1 MKFANPYFLFALL
14 ALAIPIIVHLFNF
27 RKFKRVQFTNVRFLK
42 EVRQDT
48 KARNKLKNLLIL
60 TCRLLAV
67 LFLVFAFAQP
77 YLPRENGAVKS
88 GDKVISVYV
97 DNSFSMDAVGKNG
110 TLLDEAKKD
119 AREIVAAY
127 KPSDQFQ
134 LLTNDFEGRH
144 QRLVNREEFLELL
157 DEVQSSP
164 AVRTLSEVTKRQQDA
179 LNTSEGIL
187 SGNKQAFLISDFQ
200 KTISDFSSIKTD
212 TSIRFRPVPLVAQN
226 RNNIYIDSAWF
237 TTPVRQLNEQEALH
251 IRLKSHSDVAAE
263 NVPMR
268 LYINGQARTPS
279 SFSIAANGVTDTVVY
294 FTIREPGLQQCLV
307 EINDYPVTFDDRFYF
322 SFNMLKAIP
331 ILAIN
336 QAAENNIATETGNNY
351 LKSLFGNDS
360 AFVFTE
366 SDENKVDYS
375 SLGNYS
381 FIVMNGLN
389 EVSSGLSNE
398 LKKFVENGGS
408 LFVFPGERT
417 DLKSYQEFLMPL
429 GVNTF
434 EKIDTAKTVVDKL
447 NYSNPLYNGVFEK
460 TSGNLDLP
468 QAYDHYKIS
477 AGVRT
482 TQEDLMRL
490 RNGDLFVGNFHTGKG
505 SVYLCAVPL
514 SDSWSNFPK
523 HAMFVPTLYQAALF
537 SQPQG
542 NLFYT
547 IGADSKIDLGDVG
560 VIGENVFHLSEPTKN
575 FDIIPA
581 HTVIDGHS
589 VLDVHRQV
597 SEPGNYFVKLGNTQ
611 LNGISFDYDRKESD
625 LTTYTAE
632 QIKTGYESA
641 GLRNFSLLENDSKG
655 LTTALTEIDF
665 GIRLWKT
672 CIWLTLIFLL
682 AEILLIRFWKNDP
695 LKKIIPTIKTQ
706 TESI

>member
-27 RKFKRVQFTNVRFLK
+27 RKFKRVFFTNVRFLK

-60 TCRLLAV
+60 TCRLLVV
-67 LFLVFAFAQP
+67 LFLVLAFAQP
-77 YLPRENGAVKS
+77 YIPKENGAVKA
-88 GDKVISVYV
+88 GDKVVSVYI
-97 DNSFSMDAVGKNG
+97 DNSFSMDAVGKSG

-144 QRLVNREEFLELL
+144 QRLVNREEFLELV

-164 AVRTLSEVTKRQQDA
+164 AVRTISEITKRQQDA
-179 LNTSEGIL
+179 INTTDGIQM
-187 SGNKQAFLISDFQ
+187 GNKQAFLISDFQ
-200 KTISDFSSIKTD
+200 KSISDFTKITAD
-212 TSIRFRPVPLVAQN
+212 TSIRFRPIPLFAQN
-226 RNNIYIDSAWF
+226 RNNVYIDSVWF
-237 TTPVRQLNEQEALH
+237 TTPVRQLNQQEALH
-251 IRLKSHSDVAAE
+251 IRLKSHSETASE

-279 SFSIAANGVTDTVVY
+279 SFSVPANGLTDTIVY

-322 SFNMLKAIP
+322 SFNMLKSIP
-331 ILAIN
+331 VLAIN
-336 QAAENNIATETGNNY
+336 GAAQTNVPSNSLENNY

-366 SDENKVDYS
+366 SDENKLDYS

-381 FIVMNGLN
+381 FILLN
-389 EVSSGLSNE
+389 SLNSISSGLSNE
-398 LKKFVENGGS
+398 LKKFVDNGGS
-408 LFVFPGERT
+408 LFVFPGENA
-417 DLKSYQEFLMPL
+417 DLKSYKDFLSPM
-429 GVNTF
+429 GVNSF
-434 EKIDTAKTVVDKL
+434 EKIDTANSIVDKL
-447 NYSNPLYNGVFEK
+447 NFTNPLYAGVFEK
-460 TSGNLDLP
+460 TTGNLDLP
-468 QAYDHYKIS
+468 SVYNHYKIS

-490 RNGDLFVGNFHTGKG
+490 RNGDLFSGNFRSGKG

-514 SDSWSNFPK
+514 SDSWSNFPR
-523 HAMFVPTLYQAALF
+523 HAMFVPTLFQAALF

-542 NLFYT
+542 QLFYT
-547 IGADSKIDLGDVG
+547 IGSNSTIDLGDVG

-581 HTVIDGHS
+581 HNVIDGHS

-597 SEPGNYFVKLGNTQ
+597 VNPGNYFVKLGNNQ
-611 LNGISFDYDRKESD
+611 INGISFNFDRKESD
-625 LTTYTAE
+625 LTTLNSDE
-632 QIKTGYESA
+632 IKTEYESA
-641 GLRNFSLLENDSKG
+641 GLHNFSLLETDSKG
-655 LTTALTEIDF
+655 LTTALSEIDF

-672 CIWLTLIFLL
+672 CIWLVLIFLL
-682 AEILLIRFWKNDP
+682 VEILLIRFWRNDP
-695 LKKIIPTIKTQ
+695 KIKLTAT
-706 TESI
+706 SN